1 MDKYFYKTNG
11 KPLKFKY
18 YYKGKLRIESTKSDQ
33 HGIYTRIT
41 KMSDKAFVDEFIGR
55 MGVYIKTYFKK
66 TKSGGTEVAKYST
79 RMDPVTYKTIN
90 EYYVNGKRT
99 TKKAYQKKVKVAP
112 GSDAG
117 AYMVPHG
124 KGILQEWEAFRQ
136 ILGDSGEVKEWL
148 KTGEKEI
155 RDRFKRK

>member
-18 YYKGKLRIESTKSDQ
+18 YYKGKLRSEGTKSDQ

-66 TKSGGTEVAKYST
+66 
-79 RMDPVTYKTIN
+79 D
-90 EYYVNGKRT
+90 
-99 TKKAYQKKVKVAP
+99 KV
-112 GSDAG
+112 GWNRG
-117 AYMVPHG
+117 
-124 KGILQEWEAFRQ
+124 R
-136 ILGDSGEVKEWL
+136 
-148 KTGEKEI
+148 EI
-155 RDRFKRK
+155 